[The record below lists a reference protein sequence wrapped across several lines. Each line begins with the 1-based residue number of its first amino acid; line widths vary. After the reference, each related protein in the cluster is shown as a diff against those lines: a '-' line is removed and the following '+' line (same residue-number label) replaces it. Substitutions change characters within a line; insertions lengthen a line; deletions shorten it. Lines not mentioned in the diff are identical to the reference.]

1 MSWFLTLLKRDIL
14 LAVRQGGGAGLAIGF
29 FLIVVAIFPL
39 GLGPDLNLLTR
50 VAPGMLWTALL
61 LSALLTLD
69 RILQSDY
76 EDGALDIIA
85 TGPLSLELAATA
97 KALAHWLTTG
107 VPLALSAPLL
117 GILLNLDAEAIVPL
131 VVTMLAGTPAISFI
145 GLIGAALTLALR
157 RGGLLTAILVLPL
170 YVPVLIFGVSAIQ
183 SALSGPVSFSTPF
196 LILCAMSLTSLVL
209 APLAAAAAI
218 RASLR

>member
-14 LAVRQGGGAGLAIGF
+14 LAVRQGGGAGLAVGF

>member
-1 MSWFLTLLKRDIL
+1 MRWFVTLLKRDVL
-14 LAVRQGGGAGLAIGF
+14 LAFRQGGGAGLAVGF

-85 TGPLSLELAATA
+85 TGPLSLELAAAA

-107 VPLALSAPLL
+107 VPLALSAPPL
-117 GILLNLDAEAIVPL
+117 GILLNLDAEAILPL
-131 VVTMLAGTPAISFI
+131 VITMLAGTPAISFV

-157 RGGLLTAILVLPL
+157 RGGLLTAILLLPL

-183 SALSGPVSFSTPF
+183 SALSGPVPFSTPF
-196 LILCAMSLTSLVL
+196 LILCAMSLASLVL
-209 APLAAAAAI
+209 APIAAAAAI
-218 RASLR
+218 RSSLQ

>member
-1 MSWFLTLLKRDIL
+1 MNHFVAFLKLYIR
-14 LAVRQGGGAGLAIGF
+14 LAIRQGGGAGLAISF

-69 RILQSDY
+69 RVLQSDY
-76 EDGALDIIA
+76 EDGSLDILA
-85 TGPLSLELAATA
+85 TGALSLEMTTAA

-107 VPLALSAPLL
+107 IPLALCAPLL
-117 GILLNLDAEAIVPL
+117 GILLNLDSAAILPL
-131 VVTMLAGTPAISFI
+131 VVTMLAGTPAISFV

-157 RGGLLTAILVLPL
+157 RGGLLTAILILPL
-170 YVPVLIFGVSAIQ
+170 YVPTLIFGVSAIQ
-183 SALSGPVSFSTPF
+183 SALSGPVPFSTPF
-196 LILCAMSLTSLVL
+196 LSLCAMSLVSLVL

>member
-1 MSWFLTLLKRDIL
+1 MRWFLALLRRDIT
-14 LAVRQGGGAGLAIGF
+14 LAVRQGGGAGLAVGF

-39 GLGPDLNLLTR
+39 GLGPDLALLTR

-76 EDGALDIIA
+76 EDGSLDILA
-85 TGPLSLELAATA
+85 TGSLSLEMAASA

-117 GILLNLDAEAIVPL
+117 GILLNLDATAIFPL

-157 RGGLLTAILVLPL
+157 RGGLLTAILILPL

-183 SALSGPVSFSTPF
+183 AALSGPVPFTTPF
-196 LILCAMSLTSLVL
+196 LILCAMSLVSIILS
-209 APLAAAAAI
+209 PLAAAAAI